1 MVGGRKKNARTPH
14 ALAKRSDSGDSLFMW
29 KTSLFA
35 VLLGTTLMAQSLMAH
50 AQQRPA
56 PTVVK
61 WELQVMRDGQQ
72 IDSFDGT
79 TTVGQARTDTH
90 HHVVQNSVGCKDVP
104 AGSIDLARTLTVSP
118 TQADASGVTFAI
130 DAQETLEEP
139 GTRTTDTGCKLP
151 PQPRQVSANHP
162 GLKVPPGDWTTWT
175 IVDKEPNLVYRLRAS
190 VANNP

>member
-1 MVGGRKKNARTPH
+1 MVGGRRKNARTPH
-14 ALAKRSDSGDSLFMW
+14 ALAQRSDSGDFLFMW
-29 KTSLFA
+29 KTSLVA
-35 VLLGTTLMAQSLMAH
+35 VLFGTSLMAQATMA
-50 AQQRPA
+50 QTQPRSA
-56 PTVVK
+56 PPVVK

-90 HHVVQNSVGCKDVP
+90 HHVVQNNVGCKDVP
-104 AGSIDLARTLTVSP
+104 AGNIDLARTLTISP
-118 TQADASGVTFAI
+118 TQADNTGVTFAI
-130 DAQETLEEP
+130 DAQETLQEP

-151 PQPRQVSANHP
+151 PQPRQVNASHP
-162 GLKVPPGDWTTWT
+162 GLKVPPGDWTSWT

>member
-1 MVGGRKKNARTPH
+1 
-14 ALAKRSDSGDSLFMW
+14 MW
-29 KTSLFA
+29 KTSLVA
-35 VLLGTTLMAQSLMAH
+35 VLLGTTLMAQSLMAQ

-56 PTVVK
+56 PAVVK

-79 TTVGQARTDTH
+79 TSVGQARTDTH
-90 HHVVQNSVGCKDVP
+90 HHLIQNSVGCKDVP

-118 TQADASGVTFAI
+118 TQADTSGVTFAI

-175 IVDKEPNLVYRLRAS
+175 IVDKDPNLVYRLRAS